1 MVFKWKDDHT
11 PLILGLLEDRQCLW
25 NTKVPKYKN
34 KVSIILIIC
43 IICIIC
49 FYFTMKLISC
59 VWFVSTL
66 GSKRE
71 RALGQVVEELNLD
84 GVTIDDLKAKIK
96 TIRTRY
102 ASELSKVQNSLKCG
116 AGTDDIYIPKL
127 FWYKQAD
134 TFLRSVCVPRRSTS
148 TQVSIMLIIIPLKQ
162 IIIKLRNKN
171 SEH

>member
-1 MVFKWKDDHT
+1 M
-11 PLILGLLEDRQCLW
+11 
-25 NTKVPKYKN
+25 
-34 KVSIILIIC
+34 
-43 IICIIC
+43 
-49 FYFTMKLISC
+49 
-59 VWFVSTL
+59 
-66 GSKRE
+66 
-71 RALGQVVEELNLD
+71 EELNLD

-102 ASELSKVQNSLKCG
+102 ASELSKVQNSLKSG